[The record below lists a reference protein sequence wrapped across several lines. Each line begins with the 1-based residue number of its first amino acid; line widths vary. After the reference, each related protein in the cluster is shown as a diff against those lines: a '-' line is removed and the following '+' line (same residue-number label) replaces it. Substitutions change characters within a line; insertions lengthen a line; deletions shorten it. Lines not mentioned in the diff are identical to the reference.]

1 METETVRSCFGFF
14 VAFSWGRWYDDRK
27 EWEGGVCMGGNRDD
41 FSTKT
46 KDIMAKQVA
55 FRCSNP
61 NCRKLTCG
69 SGTKKDGVVNIG
81 VAAHICA
88 AAPGGK
94 RYDPNMTPE
103 QRKDIDNGIWLCQ
116 SCAKLIDSDEIRY
129 PVELLR
135 KWKIQAMEETA
146 RELEFRSGEG
156 KEHIL
161 ALGNFAKTV
170 SECKTLEDFLRC
182 EAFLNGELDK
192 LVEKME
198 KLQQKIDYAQSR
210 DNRFWSGIYER
221 QLDNNGQL
229 FRQIDA
235 QIKMMREQADSVR
248 RGISLGEAAV
258 QSAAGAAAG
267 MIIGAVLMPVG
278 AVAGALAGVGMWMS
292 VQKKVEQLASM
303 LRDAWSMADQAE
315 SSLAWCDTERKRVET
330 LLSEENR
337 EILP

>member
-1 METETVRSCFGFF
+1 
-14 VAFSWGRWYDDRK
+14 
-27 EWEGGVCMGGNRDD
+27 MGGNRDD
-41 FSTKT
+41 FTAKT
-46 KDIMAKQVA
+46 KDILAKKVTY
-55 FRCSNP
+55 RCSNP
-61 NCRKLTCG
+61 NCRCFTCG
-69 SGTKKDGVVNIG
+69 SGEGKEAVVNIG

-94 RYDPNMTPE
+94 RYDPNMTKE
-103 QRKDIDNGIWLCQ
+103 ERKDIDNGIWLCQ

-135 KWKIQAMEETA
+135 EWKHRAQEKTA

-161 ALGNFAKTV
+161 ALGHFAKTV
-170 SECKTLEDFLRC
+170 SECKTLEDFLYC

-192 LVEKME
+192 LVAKME

-210 DNRFWSGIYER
+210 DNRFWSSIYER

-278 AVAGALAGVGMWMS
+278 AVASALAGVSIWAFL
-292 VQKKVEQLASM
+292 QKETEHFACM
-303 LRDAWSMADQAE
+303 LRETWIMAEQAE
-315 SSLAWCDTERKRVET
+315 HMFAACDLDRKKMEMQICGEPEPVHVQD
-330 LLSEENR
+330 
-337 EILP
+337 